1 MSNSYIGSDFDDF
14 LDQEGI
20 LDEVE
25 ALAIKKVI
33 ASMVEHAMGEAH
45 ITKTEMARRMGTS
58 RSQLD
63 RLLDQTCVD
72 TTLTTVTKAAKA
84 LGKKWSI
91 NLSELNAA

>member
-1 MSNSYIGSDFDDF
+1 MSNGCIGSDFDDF

-33 ASMVEHAMGEAH
+33 ASMVEQAMGEAH
-45 ITKTEMARRMGTS
+45 LTKTEMARRMGTS

-63 RLLDQTCVD
+63 RLLDPTCASI
-72 TTLTTVTKAAKA
+72 TLTTVTKAAKA
-84 LGKKWSI
+84 LGKKVSI
-91 NLSELNAA
+91 NFSALNAA

>member
-1 MSNSYIGSDFDDF
+1 MSNSHVGSDFDDF
-14 LDQEGI
+14 LAQEGI

-33 ASMVEHAMGEAH
+33 ASMIEHAMGEAH

-63 RLLDQTCVD
+63 RLLDPTCASI
-72 TTLTTVTKAAKA
+72 TLTTVTKAAKA
-84 LGKKWSI
+84 LGKNVSI
-91 NLSELNAA
+91 NFSELNAA